1 MSRLKYT
8 GFFYGCL
15 KILVVIIL
23 IIFVIFSRVDRYISM
38 NIKNNTKD
46 NIKAWQ
52 EIEAINAFYLKLGL
66 WLAFIQITAFIIYI
80 ALQ

>member
-1 MSRLKYT
+1 
-8 GFFYGCL
+8 
-15 KILVVIIL
+15 
-23 IIFVIFSRVDRYISM
+23 M

-52 EIEAINAFYLKLGL
+52 EIDDMNDYYIKLGL
-66 WLAFIQITAFIIYI
+66 SLALIEVIAIIAYI

>member
-1 MSRLKYT
+1 VL
-8 GFFYGCL
+8 
-15 KILVVIIL
+15 IIL
-23 IIFVIFSRVDRYISM
+23 IIFVINGRFNRCIYM

-52 EIEAINAFYLKLGL
+52 EIDAMNDYYIKLGL
-66 WLAFIQITAFIIYI
+66 WLALIQVIAIIAYI

>member
-1 MSRLKYT
+1 LKYT

-23 IIFVIFSRVDRYISM
+23 IIFVINGRVNRCIYM

-52 EIEAINAFYLKLGL
+52 EIDAINDYYIKLGL
-66 WLAFIQITAFIIYI
+66 SLALIEVIAIIAYI

>member
-1 MSRLKYT
+1 
-8 GFFYGCL
+8 
-15 KILVVIIL
+15 
-23 IIFVIFSRVDRYISM
+23 M

-52 EIEAINAFYLKLGL
+52 ETDAITDCYIKLGL
-66 WLAFIQITAFIIYI
+66 SLALIEVIAIIAYI

>member
-1 MSRLKYT
+1 
-8 GFFYGCL
+8 
-15 KILVVIIL
+15 
-23 IIFVIFSRVDRYISM
+23 M

-52 EIEAINAFYLKLGL
+52 EIDAMNDYYIKLGL
-66 WLAFIQITAFIIYI
+66 WLALIQVIAIIAYI